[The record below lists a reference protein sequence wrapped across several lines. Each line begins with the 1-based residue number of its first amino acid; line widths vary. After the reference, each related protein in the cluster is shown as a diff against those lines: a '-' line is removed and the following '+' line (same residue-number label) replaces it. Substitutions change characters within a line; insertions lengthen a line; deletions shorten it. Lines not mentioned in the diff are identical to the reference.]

1 MNSSLTKASILII
14 ALFGMLACSSAESTP
29 ESPIETFKTYTK
41 AIKNKDITTMKL
53 LLSKDS
59 MRMNELEAKSRG
71 IPVDDVV
78 KNETLFSEN
87 QRTVKMR
94 NEKIEGDKATL
105 EVENSFGAWE
115 TVPFIKEDG
124 VWKLDKKGYQQR
136 LIDEVNQGGE
146 QLDDIINQSRQPQTA
161 TPEQPQP

>member
-1 MNSSLTKASILII
+1 MNRSLPNAFILIVAVSRI
-14 ALFGMLACSSAESTP
+14 VACSSGEPTP

-59 MRMNELEAKSRG
+59 MRMSELEAQSRG

-94 NEKIEGDKATL
+94 NEKIEGDKARRRL
-105 EVENSFGAWE
+105 EAG
-115 TVPFIKEDG
+115 
-124 VWKLDKKGYQQR
+124 
-136 LIDEVNQGGE
+136 
-146 QLDDIINQSRQPQTA
+146 
-161 TPEQPQP
+161 